1 MIERM
6 PTVKDYVTFS
16 IAIPVWLPGNA
27 TKSISTDRNLK
38 FGSIQCPVIAI
49 NGILLGADQISVV
62 KEILESISAQKA
74 RSSTSFVLKV
84 DIILFFRL
92 SAFGTKAPGRSKW
105 MIFLKLENS
114 MV

>member
-6 PTVKDYVTFS
+6 PTIKDYVTFS

-27 TKSISTDRNLK
+27 TKSDRNFK
-38 FGSIQCPVIAI
+38 FGSIPCPVIAI

-74 RSSTSFVLKV
+74 CSSTSFVFKV
-84 DIILFFRL
+84 
-92 SAFGTKAPGRSKW
+92 T
-105 MIFLKLENS
+105 
-114 MV
+114 